1 MISLCNIC
9 HGYKTKDGYHT
20 VLNDVNIE
28 FERGHST
35 AILGLNGAGKSTLI
49 RIIGGAE
56 QPHSGKVIR
65 TSSVSWPIGFSG
77 CFNGSLTGRENLR
90 FVCRIYGADIRKVS
104 EFVEDFSELGEY
116 MDMPFKTYSSGM
128 RSKLAFGLSLAV
140 GFDFYLVDEA
150 FSVGDVVFRQKAAK
164 ALQHLKSQSSLI
176 YVSHSINSVKEH
188 CDRGAVLNNGILHSY
203 DNLADAINEY
213 TRICHDRSNK
223 AAA

>member
-1 MISLCNIC
+1 MISLQHIN

-56 QPHSGKVIR
+56 RPRSGKVVR

-90 FVCRIYGADIRKVS
+90 FVCRIYDADIKSVS
-104 EFVEDFSELGEY
+104 AYVEEFSELGEY

-176 YVSHSINSVKEH
+176 YVSHSINSVKQH

-203 DNLADAINEY
+203 DNLADAITEY